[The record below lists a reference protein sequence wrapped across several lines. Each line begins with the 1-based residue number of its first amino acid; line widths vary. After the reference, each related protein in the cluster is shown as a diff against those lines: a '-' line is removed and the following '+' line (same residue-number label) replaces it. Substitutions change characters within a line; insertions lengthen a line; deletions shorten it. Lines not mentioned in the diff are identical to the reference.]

1 MMQGRLLPPVGG
13 RIQSF
18 PGDQW
23 PTEFPLLRQLG
34 YDAIELTIEQASWDV
49 HPVRHKAGRAQLTEL
64 AAGHDI
70 HLVGLC
76 GDNFMELPLVADD
89 EAVRRQS
96 LAQLLDLLEHGAV
109 LGLAMIEVPM
119 MGANSLRPDAARAHF
134 AEAMTAALPRAE
146 ALGIDI
152 VLESDLAPAQ
162 LAALMDE
169 FDHPRLGIN
178 YDMGNSTWFG
188 FDPEDE
194 LPRYHR
200 HVRNVHV
207 KDCTR
212 KDYSV
217 ALGSGETRFDRVFA
231 LLARF
236 DYRRDFVLQAAR
248 QGDDVQAGRDY
259 LEFVRRCLSH
269 VWPAQPAAHATTA

>member
-18 PGDQW
+18 PGDLW
-23 PTEFPLLRQLG
+23 PSEFPLLRKLG
-34 YDAIELTIEQASWDV
+34 YEAIELTIEQMSWDA
-49 HPVRHKAGRAQLTEL
+49 HPVRHKAGRAQLREL
-64 AAGHDI
+64 AALYGI
-70 HLVGLC
+70 HVAGLC

-96 LAQLLDLLEHGAV
+96 LSQLLDLLEHGAA

-119 MGANSLRPDAARAHF
+119 MGANSLRSDAARACF
-134 AEAMTAALPRAE
+134 AKAMAAALPRAE

-152 VLESDLAPAQ
+152 VLESDLAPAE
-162 LAALMDE
+162 LAALMDD

-217 ALGSGETRFDRVFA
+217 ALGSGETVFDRVFG

-236 DYRRDFVLQAAR
+236 NYKGDFVLQAAR
-248 QGDDVQAGRDY
+248 QGDDVKAGRDY

-269 VWPAQPAAHATTA
+269 AWPAQSAAHVSTA